1 MKTIVSNNST
11 INQTIEGIFKI
22 LSIQASDGT
31 VVIKE
36 KGRKGSGCIGTIS
49 VLNRDDKQRQEA
61 DAGYKAT
68 PIVQYAFYP
77 DTYFP
82 SRIGSVAIYGNDA
95 SALCGRLKHQRTL
108 FGMKIISAVLEYGKR
123 PFVDVR
129 VRP

>member
-1 MKTIVSNNST
+1 MKTIVSNTTAN
-11 INQTIEGIFKI
+11 NQAIEGIFKI
-22 LSIQASDGT
+22 LSTQTSDGT

-36 KGRKGSGCIGTIS
+36 KGRKGSACIGVIS
-49 VLNRDDKQRQEA
+49 ILNRDDKQRQEA

-95 SALCGRLKHQRTL
+95 PALCGRLKRQPTL
-108 FGMKIISAVLEYGKR
+108 FGMKIINAVVEYGKG